1 MTNQPDFDIKSK
13 GQISKEFID
22 RNILTFNQASIF
34 VRQLTYGRN
43 ADKNNLASVFTDN
56 CGTCSTKHALLKK
69 LADENNFEKV
79 KLIVGLFK
87 MNKKNTPE
95 ISETLHKNQLE
106 FIPEAHCYLKFEDQ
120 IIDLTK
126 INSKPTDFL
135 DDLIEEIE
143 ISPEQITD
151 YKVNYHKNYL
161 LTWLNKN
168 EQISYSLN
176 DIWKIREQCIQD
188 LADNWDEEQL
198 LVTAVLQKRGFRAS
212 MTVKL

>member
-1 MTNQPDFDIKSK
+1 MKNQPDFEIISK

-22 RNILTFNQASIF
+22 RNILTFKQASTF
-34 VRQLTYGRN
+34 VRQLAYGRN
-43 ADKNNLASVFTDN
+43 ADKNNLASVFNDR
-56 CGTCSTKHALLKK
+56 CGTCSTKHALLKR

-95 ISETLHKNQLE
+95 ISATLQKSQLE
-106 FIPEAHCYLKFEDQ
+106 YIPEAHCYLKFEDQ
-120 IIDLTK
+120 ILDLTK

-161 LTWLNKN
+161 VTWLDKNK
-168 EQISYSLN
+168 QINLSLK

-188 LADNWDEEQL
+188 LADN
-198 LVTAVLQKRGFRAS
+198 
-212 MTVKL
+212 

>member
-1 MTNQPDFDIKSK
+1 MTNQPDFDIKSEGK
-13 GQISKEFID
+13 ISKEFVD
-22 RNILTFNQASIF
+22 RNILTFSQASIF
-34 VRQLTYGRN
+34 VRQLAYGRN

-87 MNKKNTPE
+87 MNKKNTPA
-95 ISETLHKNQLE
+95 ISETLNKNQLE

-126 INSKPTDFL
+126 INSDPTDFL

-143 ISPEQITD
+143 ILPEQITD

-161 LTWLNKN
+161 LTWLDKN
-168 EQISYSLN
+168 EQVSYSLN

-188 LADNWDEEQL
+188 LADN
-198 LVTAVLQKRGFRAS
+198 
-212 MTVKL
+212 

>member
-1 MTNQPDFDIKSK
+1 MTNQPDFEIKSK

-22 RNILTFNQASIF
+22 RDILTFNQASIF
-34 VRQLTYGRN
+34 VRQLAYGRN
-43 ADKNNLASVFTDN
+43 ADKNNLASVFIDN

-79 KLIVGLFK
+79 KLIVGLFQ

-95 ISETLHKNQLE
+95 ISETLQKNQLE
-106 FIPEAHCYLKFEDQ
+106 YIPEAHCYLKFEDQ

-151 YKVNYHKNYL
+151 YKVNYHKNYIV
-161 LTWLNKN
+161 TWLDKN
-168 EQISYSLN
+168 EQINLSLN
-176 DIWKIREQCIQD
+176 DIWIIREQCIQD
-188 LADNWDEEQL
+188 LADN
-198 LVTAVLQKRGFRAS
+198 
-212 MTVKL
+212 

>member
-1 MTNQPDFDIKSK
+1 MTNQPDFDIKST
-13 GQISKEFID
+13 QRISKEFVE
-22 RNILTFNQASIF
+22 RNILTFNQAVLF

-43 ADKNNLASVFTDN
+43 KDKNNLASVFSDN
-56 CGTCSTKHALLKK
+56 CGTCSTKHALLKR

-87 MNKKNTPE
+87 MNEKNTPE
-95 ISETLHKNQLE
+95 ISATLLQNKLE
-106 FIPEAHCYLKFEDQ
+106 YIPEAHCYLQFEDQ
-120 IIDLTK
+120 ILDLTK

-151 YKVNYHKNYL
+151 YKVHYHKNYL
-161 LTWLNKN
+161 ITWLDNNK
-168 EQISYSLN
+168 QINLSLN

-188 LADNWDEEQL
+188 LANN
-198 LVTAVLQKRGFRAS
+198 
-212 MTVKL
+212 

>member
-188 LADNWDEEQL
+188 LADN
-198 LVTAVLQKRGFRAS
+198 
-212 MTVKL
+212 

>member
-1 MTNQPDFDIKSK
+1 MTNQPDFEIKSK

-22 RNILTFNQASIF
+22 RNILTFSQASIF
-34 VRQLTYGRN
+34 VRQLAYGRN

-56 CGTCSTKHALLKK
+56 CGTCSTKHALLKR

-95 ISETLHKNQLE
+95 ISATLQKNQLE
-106 FIPEAHCYLKFEDQ
+106 YIPEAHCYLKFEDQ

-126 INSKPTDFL
+126 INSEPTDFL

-143 ISPEQITD
+143 ILPEQITD

-161 LTWLNKN
+161 ATWLGKN
-168 EQISYSLN
+168 EQIDLSIN

-188 LADNWDEEQL
+188 LADN
-198 LVTAVLQKRGFRAS
+198 
-212 MTVKL
+212 

>member
-1 MTNQPDFDIKSK
+1 MTNQPDFEIKSK

-22 RNILTFNQASIF
+22 RNILTFNQASLFI
-34 VRQLTYGRN
+34 RQLTYGRN

-56 CGTCSTKHALLKK
+56 CGTCSTKHALLKR

-87 MNKKNTPE
+87 MNKKNMPE
-95 ISETLHKNQLE
+95 ISETLQKNQLE
-106 FIPEAHCYLKFEDQ
+106 YIPEAHCYLKFEDQ
-120 IIDLTK
+120 ILDMTK

-161 LTWLNKN
+161 VTWLDKN
-168 EQISYSLN
+168 EQINLSLN

-188 LADNWDEEQL
+188 LADN
-198 LVTAVLQKRGFRAS
+198 
-212 MTVKL
+212 

>member
-1 MTNQPDFDIKSK
+1 MTNQPDFEIKSK
-13 GQISKEFID
+13 GQISKEFVD

-34 VRQLTYGRN
+34 VRQLAYGRN

-87 MNKKNTPE
+87 MNKNNTPE
-95 ISETLHKNQLE
+95 ISETLNKNLLE
-106 FIPEAHCYLKFEDQ
+106 FIPEAHCYLKFEDH

-126 INSKPTDFL
+126 INSKPTDFS

-161 LTWLNKN
+161 VTWLDKN
-168 EQISYSLN
+168 EQINLSLN

-188 LADNWDEEQL
+188 LTDN
-198 LVTAVLQKRGFRAS
+198 
-212 MTVKL
+212 